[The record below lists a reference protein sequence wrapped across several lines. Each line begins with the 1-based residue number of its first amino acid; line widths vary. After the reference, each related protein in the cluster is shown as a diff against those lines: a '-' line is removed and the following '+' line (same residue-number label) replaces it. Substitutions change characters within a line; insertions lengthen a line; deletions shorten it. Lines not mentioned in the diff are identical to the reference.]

1 MKTVTVNK
9 VKIDYKGE
17 TVFEGYEYDMF
28 DLDLLAEELAEEFF
42 EDDTR
47 EETPYDEW
55 CKKVTEI
62 RAELEDNIE
71 YYEEEEVDE
80 QYYLEQEYYRS
91 VL

>member
-1 MKTVTVNK
+1 MKTITTEK
-9 VKIDYKGE
+9 VRIEYNGE
-17 TVFEGYEYDMF
+17 VVYDDNNYDMF

-42 EDDTR
+42 KDDTR
-47 EETPYDEW
+47 EEIPYDEW

-71 YYEEEEVDE
+71 YYEEEKIDE